1 MGLNL
6 LVRAPRRR
14 SRSLSLSFNPM
25 NRLCAQILSRRFRDR
40 GDDPSMTIQ
49 LHSGIRN
56 CHPCALPG
64 RRDGYRCHCY
74 DLSSR
79 CPADFGM
86 SHGID
91 DREASLRRLVS
102 LRRNSRRRRHASAP
116 RVNRY
121 HLGSFMRN
129 GAPIGQRTR
138 LRSFEFRHIRH
149 PRSLC
154 RIPHLGGYWPVPGIL
169 PRSRKR
175 QPCGRNANQE
185 NRNPHTHVV
194 PLTRQPAA

>member
-1 MGLNL
+1 
-6 LVRAPRRR
+6 
-14 SRSLSLSFNPM
+14 M
-25 NRLCAQILSRRFRDR
+25 NRLYAQILSRRFRDR
-40 GDDPSMTIQ
+40 GDDPSMTIE
-49 LHSGIRN
+49 LHSGIRK
-56 CHPCALPG
+56 CHPRALTG
-64 RRDGYRCHCY
+64 RRDGYRRY
-74 DLSSR
+74 TDFPARRRPDDL
-79 CPADFGM
+79 CM

-91 DREASLRRLVS
+91 DREASLRRLDP
-102 LRRNSRRRRHASAP
+102 LRRNSRGRRHASAP